1 MIRFKSLDSVS
12 RLTWFLTGSRAASK
26 QNAAYLESSWCFV
39 LSHFAANYCW
49 ILTWQP
55 HIYRMA
61 AYLFCSAI
69 FLSLNYSNAP
79 VGDFDISMSKMCLE
93 KFNHIY
99 VYHKYALR
107 SSSDKPLSGYSV
119 DEVPPEIIRVE
130 VAVSISNFGV
140 SLLLVLK
147 SPSSLHSS
155 ILLHRKRINTRLYS
169 RLYLF
174 CKKKKKNSQNLRL
187 SYTMLKLFQF
197 I

>member
-1 MIRFKSLDSVS
+1 
-12 RLTWFLTGSRAASK
+12 
-26 QNAAYLESSWCFV
+26 
-39 LSHFAANYCW
+39 
-49 ILTWQP
+49 
-55 HIYRMA
+55 MA

-174 CKKKKKNSQNLRL
+174 CKKKKKKFAKSASIIHNAQIVSIHLKRGISL
-187 SYTMLKLFQF
+187 MSYYILKFLKVALHMILFL
-197 I
+197 IYSIPMRNEI